1 LNDVEKERIWNV
13 YVELG
18 LSERH
23 FNTLQSSYRTL
34 ASTWLLAAFAGIGFV
49 LSTEVELF
57 IPKEL
62 VMAGI
67 GLAASIGIYLLW
79 FIDLL
84 FYQALSSA
92 SFQEARILE
101 LRYAWLPQV
110 RDNMRGILQGKGV
123 STVMWFYIVAVGIMA
138 FLGWLGLLFWLLDRG
153 IPYEAIIAITFA
165 YAIGMGLMLMYMHR
179 RSPTPTPNVLRLQE
193 ALIQA
198 GRNPDA

>member
-1 LNDVEKERIWNV
+1 LNDVEKERIWNF

-49 LSTEVELF
+49 LSTQVELF

-67 GLAASIGIYLLW
+67 GLGASIGIYLLW
-79 FIDLL
+79 IIDLL
-84 FYQALSSA
+84 FYQGLSSA

-101 LRYAWLPQV
+101 SRYAWLPQV
-110 RDNMRGILQGKGV
+110 RNNMREILQGKGV
-123 STVMWFYIVAVGIMA
+123 ATVMWFYIVAVGFMA
-138 FLGWLGLLFWLLDRG
+138 FLGWLGLFFWLLNKG
-153 IPYEAIIAITFA
+153 IAYAAIIAITFA
-165 YAIGMGLMLMYMHR
+165 CAIGMGLVLWYMYR
-179 RSPTPTPNVLRLQE
+179 RSPTPTPNVHRLAE
-193 ALIQA
+193 ALKQA
-198 GRNPDA
+198 KRKPDA